1 MRKEDTMHAEQ
12 EFVHEELVPL
22 VLIAAEVGEP
32 VELVA
37 HRFGDD
43 VQLDD
48 VGMRVVSA
56 AVARRFFTALA
67 EQEARMQEQDRISQE
82 RASRDASLVGGGVP
96 ALSDDASP
104 LESLL
109 AGDRSYSSPA
119 EEFGQ
124 WAKPNFLVEELE
136 AGQRRQAAERE
147 AIRRRKGKAE

>member
-32 VELVA
+32 VELVV

-67 EQEARMQEQDRISQE
+67 EQEARMQEQHRINQE
-82 RASRDASLVGGGVP
+82 SASRDVSLVGGAVLLRGRSHGFSP
-96 ALSDDASP
+96 YGRTTRLSMMVKMPPPSDASRKQDNPSP
-104 LESLL
+104 LPSVDWSPLL
-109 AGDRSYSSPA
+109 VPHGGST
-119 EEFGQ
+119 
-124 WAKPNFLVEELE
+124 
-136 AGQRRQAAERE
+136 RQ
-147 AIRRRKGKAE
+147 